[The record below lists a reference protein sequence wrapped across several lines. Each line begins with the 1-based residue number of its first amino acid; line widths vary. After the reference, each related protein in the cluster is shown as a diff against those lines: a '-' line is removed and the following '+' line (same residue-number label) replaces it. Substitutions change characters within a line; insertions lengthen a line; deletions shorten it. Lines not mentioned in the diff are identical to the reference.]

1 MIWQANCSNIEFVQ
15 FYIQFCIFSYVS
27 NIKLVLHIQPTSWHY
42 AHFYLIFN
50 YSFSTLLFIQHLTIL
65 STLSSSFDIQFFIQ
79 HSTSTQLSTI
89 HSTLNSSFNIKF
101 IIQHLILH
109 SIQLSWTLTISGQWC
124 IALLL
129 TNMTVSSMV
138 VMMVMEMA
146 TYEDVVSKLGFA
158 LYTPRSQFKY

>member
-129 TNMTVSSMV
+129 DCVIHGGNDGYGNGNLWRCCLKAWVCFVYSKITV
-138 VMMVMEMA
+138 
-146 TYEDVVSKLGFA
+146 
-158 LYTPRSQFKY
+158 